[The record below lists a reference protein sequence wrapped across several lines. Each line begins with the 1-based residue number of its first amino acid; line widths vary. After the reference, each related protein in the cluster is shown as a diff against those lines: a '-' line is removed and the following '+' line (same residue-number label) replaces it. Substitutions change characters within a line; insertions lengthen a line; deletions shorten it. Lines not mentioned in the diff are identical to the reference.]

1 MEMPGSAAESPL
13 SLDVDVIEG
22 VVVLRARGEID
33 VLTAQMFEEA
43 LDRAA
48 SRLPGSVLI
57 ADLSEV
63 AFLASAGLAV
73 LVRCSDDIPDGNRF
87 IVVAHG
93 PTTVRPLELTGLTEV
108 LEVHPSVEAALSTV

>member
-1 MEMPGSAAESPL
+1 MEMSGSAADSAL

-48 SRLPGSVLI
+48 SRLKDGVLI
-57 ADLSEV
+57 VDLSEV

-73 LVRCSDDIPDGNRF
+73 LVRCSDDIPAVNRF
-87 IVVAHG
+87 IVAARPRHC
-93 PTTVRPLELTGLTEV
+93 PPLELTGLTEV

>member
-1 MEMPGSAAESPL
+1 MEMSGSAADSAL

-48 SRLPGSVLI
+48 SR
-57 ADLSEV
+57 
-63 AFLASAGLAV
+63 
-73 LVRCSDDIPDGNRF
+73 
-87 IVVAHG
+87 
-93 PTTVRPLELTGLTEV
+93 
-108 LEVHPSVEAALSTV
+108 

>member
-1 MEMPGSAAESPL
+1 MEMSGSAADSAL

-48 SRLPGSVLI
+48 SRLKDGVLI
-57 ADLSEV
+57 VDLSEV

-73 LVRCSDDIPDGNRF
+73 LVRCSDDIPAGNRF
-87 IVVAHG
+87 IVAAHG
-93 PTTVRPLELTGLTEV
+93 PATVRPLELTGLTEV